1 MNGVLKMKLSEI
13 LKGIN
18 VLNKFD
24 DVEVADVTQDSRLVE
39 KGSLFVCVKG
49 AAFDGHSVAQQ
60 MLDNGAVA
68 VVVERDLGVD
78 KQIIV
83 ENSRAVFSPIC
94 ANFFGNPADKLKLIG
109 LTGTNGKTTTTF
121 LIKQIL
127 ENVGKK
133 VGLIGTVQNMVCGE
147 IYPAKYTTPDPYELQ
162 KLFSLMV
169 KAGCEYCVME
179 VSSQALAQGRVNG
192 LHFALA
198 AFTNL
203 TQDHLDYHKTWENYF
218 NSKRMLFENC
228 DIAVTNADDE
238 YGLKIVEGLN
248 YDKLVTYAVNTNN
261 ATYTAKN
268 VKFKSN
274 GVEYEILGDSIGRC
288 SCPIPGRFSVY
299 NSLCASTCALALG
312 IEFDSV
318 LGAISKSQGVKGRI
332 EVVPTKRD
340 FTVIIDYAHSPDGL
354 ENIITSLKE
363 IAKGR
368 VVTVFGCGGDRDKTK
383 RPKMGKIAA
392 ELSDFCVVTSDN
404 PRSENPTQII
414 NDILVGMK
422 GISTP
427 YEVVEQRRDAIE
439 YAIKNAKTDD
449 IILLAGKGHETYQI
463 LPTGTI
469 HFDER
474 EVVAEVLDS
483 LNN

>member
-1 MNGVLKMKLSEI
+1 MKLSQI
-13 LKGIN
+13 LNGIK
-18 VLNKFD
+18 VLNSFED
-24 DVEVADVTQDSRLVE
+24 TDVLDVTQDSRLVRE
-39 KGSLFVCVKG
+39 GSLFVCVKG
-49 AAFDGHSVAQQ
+49 AAFDGHSVAQE

-68 VVVERDLGVD
+68 VIVERDLGLD
-78 KQIIV
+78 RQILV
-83 ENSRAVFSPIC
+83 ENSRAVFSFVC
-94 ANFFGNPADKLKLIG
+94 ANFFGNPANKLKLIG

-133 VGLIGTVQNMVCGE
+133 VGLIGTVHNMVGDE

-162 KLFSLMV
+162 RLFKMMV
-169 KAGCEYCVME
+169 DAGCEYCVME

-192 LHFALA
+192 LRFTLG

-218 NSKRMLFENC
+218 ASKRILFENS

-238 YGLKIVEGLN
+238 YGLKIVEGLDF
-248 YDKLVTYAVNTNN
+248 DKLVTYAVNTNS
-261 ATYTAKN
+261 ASYIAKN
-268 VKFKSN
+268 VKFKSS
-274 GVEYEILGDSIGRC
+274 GVEYEIVGDTIGRC
-288 SCPIPGRFSVY
+288 TCPIPGRFSVY
-299 NSLCASTCALALG
+299 NSLCACACALALG
-312 IEFDSV
+312 IEFDDV
-318 LGAISKSQGVKGRI
+318 LRAIGASKGVKGRI
-332 EVVPTKRD
+332 EVVPTNRD
-340 FTVIIDYAHSPDGL
+340 FTIIIDYAHSPDGL
-354 ENIITSLKE
+354 ENIISSLRE

-368 VVTVFGCGGDRDKTK
+368 VVTLFGCGGDRDKTK
-383 RPKMGKIAA
+383 RPKMGRIAA

-404 PRSENPTQII
+404 PRSENPSEII
-414 NDILVGMK
+414 KDILEGMK

-439 YAIKNAKTDD
+439 YAIKNAKKDD

-474 EVVAEVLDS
+474 EVVAQILATLE
-483 LNN
+483 